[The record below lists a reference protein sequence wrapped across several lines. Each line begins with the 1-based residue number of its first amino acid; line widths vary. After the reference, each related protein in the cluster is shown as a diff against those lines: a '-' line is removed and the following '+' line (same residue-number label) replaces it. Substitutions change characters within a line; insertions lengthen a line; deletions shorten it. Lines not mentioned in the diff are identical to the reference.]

1 MDHSFYGNTN
11 ILNVFL
17 AKGIKYIV
25 DSAFG
30 ECKSLSGIFFE
41 GTKSEWK
48 EIKMGFG
55 NDNIIEKDIRYNM
68 TIDNYWADMYK
79 DLSTTLLVIMG
90 ILIVALIYCVAKII
104 VLNRMVSY
112 LDEELSKKPLPKPRS
127 KRKPAANKRQ
137 PPKKRD

>member
-1 MDHSFYGNTN
+1 M
-11 ILNVFL
+11 NVFF
-17 AKGIKYIV
+17 AKGIKYIG

-55 NDNIIEKDIRYNM
+55 NDNIIEKNIRYNM

-112 LDEELSKKPLPKPRS
+112 LDEELSRKGSLMKTTNSPRKKEIE
-127 KRKPAANKRQ
+127 NKNQ
-137 PPKKRD
+137 SIVNVLIFLFYLT